1 RVDPRGR
8 AGEGDHEP
16 HWTES
21 GRDAPP
27 LRAHV
32 GGGAA
37 GCAGARRR
45 VACAPASERAEDRR
59 APAGGGVDPGMI
71 GHDDWARR
79 VLNDASVHPLAR
91 FVNRW
96 QVRVVSAIGG
106 EGKESNL
113 PSPTRRDKPVLKTGG
128 ATGPLPSPRDDRAL
142 NVAARRRVA
151 KT

>member
-1 RVDPRGR
+1 
-8 AGEGDHEP
+8 
-16 HWTES
+16 
-21 GRDAPP
+21 
-27 LRAHV
+27 
-32 GGGAA
+32 
-37 GCAGARRR
+37 
-45 VACAPASERAEDRR
+45 RR

-151 KT
+151 KTPMDTRRAATVRWRDERLDCPRTPRCCPACPPRPAVPG